1 MLYAATQK
9 SQLELYEA
17 YQSPIPQVAATWA
30 DLSEILEYAGVLFIA
45 EGGSVKW
52 LDDAVTAIFDD
63 GNTSAAVTAG
73 DYLLMV
79 SAGPGGEGPQ
89 LSRTHLAGAVEAL
102 AVALAL
108 S

>member
-1 MLYAATQK
+1 M
-9 SQLELYEA
+9 
-17 YQSPIPQVAATWA
+17 AATWA

-45 EGGSVKW
+45 EGGSVEW

-89 LSRTHLAGAVEAL
+89 LSRIHLAGAVEAL
-102 AVALAL
+102 AAALAL